1 MPYFSFLK
9 FYIKCTFGEAN
20 DRMEKIAE
28 KLKSEG
34 KKAYTLPMGGSCP
47 ESMWAYIDCWAEMES
62 QTEFF
67 DEITDVVAVYGSG
80 GTVLDLALGNYWSGM
95 KKRVHGISILK
106 PSGEFSN
113 PGTGKRE

>member
-1 MPYFSFLK
+1 MQEL
-9 FYIKCTFGEAN
+9 
-20 DRMEKIAE
+20 AE
-28 KLKSEG
+28 KLKFEG
-34 KKAYTLPMGGSCP
+34 KKAYTLPMGGSCS

-62 QTEFF
+62 QHEYF

-95 KKRVHGISILK
+95 KKRVHGVSILK

-113 PGTGKRE
+113 WGAVEKGTPYSNQMLSISN